1 MRDMRT
7 HDRVSF
13 IFVYNYKKT
22 EQMFSAE
29 YRHYGSSK

>member
-1 MRDMRT
+1 MRDMRSN
-7 HDRVSF
+7 DRVSF

-22 EQMFSAE
+22 EQMFSGG